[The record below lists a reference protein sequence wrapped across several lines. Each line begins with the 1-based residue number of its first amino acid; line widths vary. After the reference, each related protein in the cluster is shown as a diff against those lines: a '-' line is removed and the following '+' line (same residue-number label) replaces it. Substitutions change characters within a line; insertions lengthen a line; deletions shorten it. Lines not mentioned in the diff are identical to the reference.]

1 MMRSDYPLYAIAILC
16 FVITAVAYF
25 APLAE
30 VTELYLYG
38 LIVLGIVFVGL
49 GYMARPKT
57 PVTTQASVA
66 PAISVEDV
74 EKVRESPKA
83 EDEAKVAPTKT
94 AAESTKTSTKKPAAK
109 RTRKRTTKRKK
120 ES

>member
-1 MMRSDYPLYAIAILC
+1 MRSDYPLYAIAILC

-30 VTELYLYG
+30 VTELYIYG

-57 PVTTQASVA
+57 PAATQASTA
-66 PAISVEDV
+66 PAIPVEGIKQV
-74 EKVRESPKA
+74 KENPKA
-83 EDEAKVAPTKT
+83 EDVAKVAPTKT
-94 AAESTKTSTKKPAAK
+94 ATESTKSATRKPAAR
-109 RTRKRTTKRKK
+109 RTRKRTTRSKK
-120 ES
+120 KS